1 MPPSF
6 CFFVHL
12 KLKVHLMIL
21 STTETLPQREIT
33 KIVGLVRGNIAFARN
48 KSRSTLVDFMNFAG
62 GEIEDFSLVQ
72 AYAREEALNKMIAEA
87 KKLGADAIIGLRFS
101 STVIESVSEILAY
114 GTAVQLEADS

>member
-1 MPPSF
+1 
-6 CFFVHL
+6 
-12 KLKVHLMIL
+12 MIL

-87 KKLGADAIIGLRFS
+87 KKLGADAIVGLRFS